1 MMELCFV
8 LLFGLI
14 WSCGSDTPETYLLK
28 TQSLPTDR
36 NFMPSLSNGHLGYT
50 VFGDAIFM
58 NGVYNGAA
66 GNSKRARIPNWI
78 NITAE
83 LCDRLSCQINNEAT
97 DISYEMDLR
106 GGFFRHSRSFV
117 SMGLTLEQRTY
128 PHRYY
133 NRALVYELL
142 AFRHPTVPLNL
153 EPQYL
158 KLTQQPGNASSDFDF
173 EVLSNGSNA
182 AGDYRLM
189 RGRTKVLE
197 HKQFQPHPHEIYVL
211 FSEAME
217 QPLKLDWPTGQRE
230 LQHRVII
237 SIDRQ
242 QSVALKELQDALQL
256 SPGTLMQ
263 SHIQVWTDFW
273 EKQFSIELTGNA
285 LELSRIVNAG
295 IFYLA
300 SSLPTL
306 SSNQVNEPY
315 FGLSPTGL
323 ARGNLEADYEGHN
336 FWDTE
341 IWMLPVI
348 TQFGFEYAKQLLGYR
363 YNHLE
368 GARYNAQ
375 MMGNKGA
382 RFPWESAYTGTE
394 VINPCC
400 PEIAQQE
407 IHISPDISF
416 ALQKFFAQSNN
427 YTWLCEQAWFIAAE
441 VAEFLDSRSTCTQ
454 APKTCHFLNVMGPDE
469 DHGSV
474 DDNVYTNAVAKIALD
489 FAIWTGGRCGNS
501 STYLIENWRNLR
513 DNLVILRDEDLDYH
527 PQHLGYKLNETVK
540 QADTILLGYP
550 LQFDTSSTH
559 LNDLHYYA
567 KVTRTNGPAM
577 TWSMFAANYLSTTED
592 GRAHDFFARG
602 YQSYVHNEFKVWSEV
617 PIGYKGSAN
626 FLTGIGGF
634 LQALIF
640 GYGGLNFARVADTSQ
655 MQLTLPNVPPQVDQV
670 LVKYIRFAQG
680 KCSWNFQY
688 NSSNMIC
695 TSPVDQVFELIQ
707 GRQRRLL
714 GNNFNVTLNR
724 GDPTMYINVLNSGT
738 RK

>member
-1 MMELCFV
+1 MSSFINRFNIYIFSV
-8 LLFGLI
+8 
-14 WSCGSDTPETYLLK
+14 PE
-28 TQSLPTDR
+28 SL
-36 NFMPSLSNGHLGYT
+36 
-50 VFGDAIFM
+50 
-58 NGVYNGAA
+58 
-66 GNSKRARIPNWI
+66 
-78 NITAE
+78 
-83 LCDRLSCQINNEAT
+83 
-97 DISYEMDLR
+97 
-106 GGFFRHSRSFV
+106 
-117 SMGLTLEQRTY
+117 Y
-128 PHRYY
+128 P
-133 NRALVYELL
+133 
-142 AFRHPTVPLNL
+142 

-382 RFPWESAYTGTE
+382 R
-394 VINPCC
+394 
-400 PEIAQQE
+400 
-407 IHISPDISF
+407 
-416 ALQKFFAQSNN
+416 
-427 YTWLCEQAWFIAAE
+427 
-441 VAEFLDSRSTCTQ
+441 
-454 APKTCHFLNVMGPDE
+454 
-469 DHGSV
+469 
-474 DDNVYTNAVAKIALD
+474 
-489 FAIWTGGRCGNS
+489 
-501 STYLIENWRNLR
+501 
-513 DNLVILRDEDLDYH
+513 
-527 PQHLGYKLNETVK
+527 
-540 QADTILLGYP
+540 
-550 LQFDTSSTH
+550 
-559 LNDLHYYA
+559 
-567 KVTRTNGPAM
+567 
-577 TWSMFAANYLSTTED
+577 
-592 GRAHDFFARG
+592 
-602 YQSYVHNEFKVWSEV
+602 
-617 PIGYKGSAN
+617 
-626 FLTGIGGF
+626 
-634 LQALIF
+634 
-640 GYGGLNFARVADTSQ
+640 
-655 MQLTLPNVPPQVDQV
+655 
-670 LVKYIRFAQG
+670 
-680 KCSWNFQY
+680 
-688 NSSNMIC
+688 
-695 TSPVDQVFELIQ
+695 
-707 GRQRRLL
+707 
-714 GNNFNVTLNR
+714 
-724 GDPTMYINVLNSGT
+724 
-738 RK
+738 